1 MNGGYIVKTYEKIE
15 TIFARD
21 IEGTKQLI
29 WGKYRNETVR
39 FLKDVP
45 WLWTEK
51 VDGTNIRV
59 CWDGHKV
66 SFGGRT
72 EKASIPAPLVNR
84 LNELFGGEENAQ
96 IFEQLYGDR
105 EVILFGEGYG
115 KGIQAA
121 GKAYKPDGV
130 DFILFDVMIC
140 DNYQSRQT
148 VVETAEAFGIDAV
161 WIVGTGT
168 LEDAVR
174 FVMEHPK
181 STLGDIEMEGVVC
194 RPEVEL
200 RDRCGNRVIVKI
212 KWNDFKCFAEQNER
226 DAT

>member
-1 MNGGYIVKTYEKIE
+1 MKTYEKIE
-15 TIFARD
+15 TIFERD

-29 WGKYRNETVR
+29 WGKYRNETVE
-39 FLKDVP
+39 FLKDMR
-45 WLWTEK
+45 WEWTEK

-59 CWDGHKV
+59 YWDGHSV
-66 SFGGRT
+66 TFGGRT
-72 EKASIPAPLVNR
+72 ERASIPAPLVNR

-96 IFEQLYGDR
+96 MFEQLYGDR

-130 DFILFDVMIC
+130 DFILFDVMIG
-140 DNYQSRQT
+140 DNYQPRH
-148 VVETAEAFGIDAV
+148 VVIQASNAFRINAV
-161 WIVGTGT
+161 SIVGTGT
-168 LEDAVR
+168 LEDAVQ
-174 FVMEHPK
+174 FVFEHPK
-181 STLGDIEMEGVVC
+181 STLGDVEMEGIVC

-212 KWNDFKCFAEQNER
+212 KWNDFKYYAPNEP
-226 DAT
+226 